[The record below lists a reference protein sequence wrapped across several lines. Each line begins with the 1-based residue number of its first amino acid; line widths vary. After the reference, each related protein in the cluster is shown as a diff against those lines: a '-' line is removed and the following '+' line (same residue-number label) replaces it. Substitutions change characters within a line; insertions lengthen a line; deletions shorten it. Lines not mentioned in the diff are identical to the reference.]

1 MARPR
6 ENWRKEAITTA
17 TQLGYPQECIDK
29 INELDEHDDKGLAK
43 IMRFYRY
50 NGKPP
55 SDSETNSQ
63 THRWQYGTK
72 LS

>member
-17 TQLGYPQECIDK
+17 KQLGYPQECIDK

-50 NGKPP
+50 NGKLPNEP
-55 SDSETNSQ
+55 ERHAYQNQ
-63 THRWQYGTK
+63 WEGGTK
-72 LS
+72 LG